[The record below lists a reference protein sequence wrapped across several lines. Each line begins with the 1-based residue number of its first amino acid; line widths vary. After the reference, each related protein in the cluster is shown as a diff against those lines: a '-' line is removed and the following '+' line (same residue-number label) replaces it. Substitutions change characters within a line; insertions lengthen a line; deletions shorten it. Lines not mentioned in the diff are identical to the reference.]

1 MKYNFLFYNKS
12 QNPPDLEE
20 LMRRFFRKILNY
32 CKNDNIKE
40 SDDSSVDNEGRKGN
54 NPIRYVPA
62 VLLVV
67 FVSIWSALGI
77 YIIQPAQEA
86 AVLRFGKFT
95 YIDSPGIHWHPPGFV
110 TLIKKDVD
118 ILNTVKL
125 NKLILTSEENIVQA
139 SFAVQYRIGDLKQYL
154 FSTTNPE
161 IILKQSLE
169 SATRQV
175 VGSNKLEKILT
186 VSRAQITNHIQ
197 TELEKLMKEYKT
209 GILISEVI
217 MQPAQ
222 APSEVKNAFDDV
234 IKAREDKERMQ
245 NEAESYAN
253 KVLPIAVGKCNRIL
267 DEARAHQEK
276 VVFDAEGN
284 IAGFNEILP
293 IYKQHSQIIESQIYY
308 QTIES
313 VLQKNRIYV
322 VDGDGSKNLFLGTNQ
337 NMALFTESDK
347 T

>member
-1 MKYNFLFYNKS
+1 MQLRLIFSVFLVAF
-12 QNPPDLEE
+12 
-20 LMRRFFRKILNY
+20 I
-32 CKNDNIKE
+32 
-40 SDDSSVDNEGRKGN
+40 
-54 NPIRYVPA
+54 
-62 VLLVV
+62 
-67 FVSIWSALGI
+67 SIWGLKGI

-86 AVLRFGKFT
+86 AVLKFGRFT
-95 YIDSPGIHWHPPGFV
+95 YVDSPGIHWHPPGIITV
-110 TLIKKDVD
+110 IKKDVD

-139 SFAVQYRIGDLKQYL
+139 SFAVQYRINNLKQYL

-161 IILKQSLE
+161 VILKQSLE

-175 VGSNKLEKILT
+175 IGNNRLEKILT
-186 VSRAQITNHIQ
+186 VSRAQITNQIQ
-197 TELEKLMKEYKT
+197 EELEKLMKEYKT

-222 APSEVKNAFDDV
+222 APAEVKNAFDDV

-284 IAGFNEILP
+284 IAGFNQLLP
-293 IYKQHSQIIESQIYY
+293 IYNQFPDIITSQIYY

-313 VLQKNRIYV
+313 VLQKNKMYIV
-322 VDGDGSKNLFLGTNQ
+322 EGEGSKNLFFGINPSTTLSK
-337 NMALFTESDK
+337 ASDK